1 MSLIHVQNLTF
12 AYEGSY
18 DNIFDNV
25 SFDLDTNW
33 KLGFTGRNGRGKT
46 TFLKLLTGQYAY
58 EGIITASV
66 KFDYFPFEVPD
77 KNEMTLNIIETI
89 VPDFEYWRLSKEL
102 NKLELSDE
110 VLYRPFG
117 LLSNGEQ
124 TKLLLAALFIQD
136 GHFLLIDEPTNH
148 LDMHARTVVSNYLKE
163 KKGFILVSH
172 DRNFM
177 DGCIDHILSI
187 NKTNIEI
194 QKGNFSSWYENKQ
207 RQDSFELSENARL
220 KKEIGRL
227 LASAAT
233 ASCWADKIEA
243 TKIGHKKQLKF
254 EKNAQSRDFVGEQSR
269 RMQKR
274 RKNLEKRQNHA
285 IEEKRKLLKNIETTD
300 ALKLSPEKYH
310 ADRLVLF
317 DKVNL
322 GFGERRLLDKL
333 SFEICTGDRIALCG
347 KNGCGKTTVIR
358 MILNALSNQA
368 NAHDFGYE
376 GSFHVGSGLK
386 VSYISQQTDHLFGT
400 LSGYAHEKGI
410 DESLF
415 KTILRK
421 MDFERVQFEKRI
433 ENERPTLL
441 FVEHDRAFT
450 EKMATK
456 TINLG

>member
-1 MSLIHVQNLTF
+1 MI
-12 AYEGSY
+12 
-18 DNIFDNV
+18 IFH
-25 SFDLDTNW
+25 
-33 KLGFTGRNGRGKT
+33 
-46 TFLKLLTGQYAY
+46 LK
-58 EGIITASV
+58 
-66 KFDYFPFEVPD
+66 
-77 KNEMTLNIIETI
+77 
-89 VPDFEYWRLSKEL
+89 
-102 NKLELSDE
+102 
-110 VLYRPFG
+110 YRPFG

-269 RMQKR
+269 RMQK
-274 RKNLEKRQNHA
+274 
-285 IEEKRKLLKNIETTD
+285 
-300 ALKLSPEKYH
+300 P
-310 ADRLVLF
+310 
-317 DKVNL
+317 
-322 GFGERRLLDKL
+322 
-333 SFEICTGDRIALCG
+333 
-347 KNGCGKTTVIR
+347 
-358 MILNALSNQA
+358 
-368 NAHDFGYE
+368 
-376 GSFHVGSGLK
+376 
-386 VSYISQQTDHLFGT
+386 
-400 LSGYAHEKGI
+400 
-410 DESLF
+410 
-415 KTILRK
+415 
-421 MDFERVQFEKRI
+421 
-433 ENERPTLL
+433 
-441 FVEHDRAFT
+441 
-450 EKMATK
+450 
-456 TINLG
+456 